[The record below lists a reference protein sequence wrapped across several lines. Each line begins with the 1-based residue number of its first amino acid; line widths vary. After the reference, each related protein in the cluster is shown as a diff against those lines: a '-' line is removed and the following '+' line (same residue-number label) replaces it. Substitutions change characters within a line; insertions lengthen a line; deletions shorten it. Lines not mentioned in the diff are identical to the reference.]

1 MEQRSGRAFADLH
14 SHSSASFDSLASPAK
29 MMAKAVRIG
38 LTHLAITDHERIDG
52 ALRARDA
59 APAGLTLIVGQEV
72 RTSAGDLI
80 GLFLERAVPP
90 GLSPVGDR
98 RRHP

>member
-1 MEQRSGRAFADLH
+1 MRC
-14 SHSSASFDSLASPAK
+14 
-29 MMAKAVRIG
+29 
-38 LTHLAITDHERIDG
+38 
-52 ALRARDA
+52 
-59 APAGLTLIVGQEV
+59 APGTRHPTGLTLIVGQEV

-98 RRHP
+98 RRDP